1 MEIWKDIKGYEGIYQ
16 ISNEGRVKRLAGSP
30 KCKKDRILKNST
42 ASNGYLFVSLCN
54 KGQHKLYRVHRLVL
68 ETFSPI
74 ENMENLQVNHLDE
87 DRTNNKLNNLQW
99 CTCQENINYGNRA
112 NRNIGDLLIELAQRG
127 ILIIDL
133 YPTHGVSLDT
143 TNRQNLFTNLFGS
156 YSMNKLINIG
166 NETNEFP
173 KDNNIKV
180 TQELWNAGINNSMGN
195 DLKINI
201 QNALGLNKL
210 HFFI

>member
-42 ASNGYLFVSLCN
+42 TSNGYLFVSLCN

-99 CTCQENINYGNRA
+99 CTCQDNINYGNRA
-112 NRNIGDLLIELAQRG
+112 NKYVKTRGHKVRCIETGKIYSSLREAEKDTGCGHAHIAECAKGLA
-127 ILIIDL
+127 
-133 YPTHGVSLDT
+133 THCKGLHWEYV
-143 TNRQNLFTNLFGS
+143 
-156 YSMNKLINIG
+156 
-166 NETNEFP
+166 
-173 KDNNIKV
+173 DNY
-180 TQELWNAGINNSMGN
+180 E
-195 DLKINI
+195 
-201 QNALGLNKL
+201 
-210 HFFI
+210 